1 MVKMQMVEK
10 TAASSKNAASQ
21 ENVDSEKQKW
31 TNEDIGE
38 KTDTGKSAH
47 GEAWKQNLL
56 KKERA
61 KKRAREM
68 GLPFLFSNSPRMF
81 PPFSKPRFAHITQ
94 NLERLD

>member
-1 MVKMQMVEK
+1 MKKQSGQTQILEK
-10 TAASSKNAASQ
+10 
-21 ENVDSEKQKW
+21 
-31 TNEDIGE
+31 

-61 KKRAREM
+61 KKGAREM
-68 GLPFLFSNSPRMF
+68 GLPFLFSTSPRIF